1 MDRKLTTAYRFAQ
14 DHGPVALIAVAS
26 IAFMAWLWMTTL
38 SSMANTL
45 HDHSRDSGWY
55 QRQTCVNVAVLA
67 DTSPALCDPP
77 PPGDRGGR

>member
-1 MDRKLTTAYRFAQ
+1 MHRELTAAYRFAHE
-14 DHGPVALIAVAS
+14 HGPVALIALVA
-26 IAFMAWLWMTTL
+26 IGFIAWLWMTTL

-67 DTSPALCDPP
+67 GTSPALCDPP
-77 PPGDRGGR
+77 QGERR